1 MPAKVDYQR
10 FIDAADDWITG
21 RPGTV
26 VLAFLVLTA
35 GFAVGL
41 PAVSTESG
49 TEQFSEDVPAE
60 RALQDV
66 NDKFSDPF
74 APDEGS
80 TQLIQRNENVLSK
93 QGLLRMLTVQQRMAE
108 DPDMRVV

>member
-10 FIDAADDWITG
+10 FIDAADTWITG

-26 VLAFLVLTA
+26 VLVFLLLTA

-49 TEQFSEDVPAE
+49 TEQFSEEVPAE
-60 RALQDV
+60 KALQDV

-74 APDEGS
+74 SAVCD
-80 TQLIQRNENVLSK
+80 
-93 QGLLRMLTVQQRMAE
+93 
-108 DPDMRVV
+108 